1 MYICLGVTITDDH
14 RRDQQYRLVQ
24 TAAQIVPS
32 TDVQFDYHYIAGNQ
46 IRISSDG
53 LEAEKIGPG
62 VSNDGV
68 VYGACPLKG
77 KAEFEVRIVSLH
89 GTEWYGAIRFGVL
102 RCKKGSTI
110 RNVPRDSQFAANHF
124 IWANQQL
131 FNNIVTPKEQN
142 DYGNVDL
149 RDLREGDHLG
159 LRLSE
164 DGVLEFTVNGES
176 QGIAAEN
183 IYTRNSDVYAVVDHF
198 GNCVATT
205 ITKAGEPPCTCAC
218 M

>member
-14 RRDQQYRLVQ
+14 RRGQQYHLVQ
-24 TAAQIVPS
+24 TAVQIVPS

-53 LEAEKIGPG
+53 LEAERIDPDR
-62 VSNDGV
+62 VSSDGV
-68 VYGACPLKG
+68 VYGARPLKG
-77 KAEFEVRIVSLH
+77 KAEFEIRIVSY
-89 GTEWYGAIRFGVL
+89 GTEWFGAIQFGVL

-110 RNVPRDSQFAANHF
+110 RNVPHDSQFASNHF

-131 FNNIVTPKEQN
+131 FNNVVTPKEQN

-205 ITKAGEPPCTCAC
+205 ITKAGEPSCTCAY